1 MPCPICKKPVNTP
14 AASDAKSLYP
24 FCSER
29 CKLVD
34 LGRWL
39 DGAYQIPVAEEDV
52 EPDSTSGYNADDDD
66 SASHGLP

>member
-1 MPCPICKKPVNTP
+1 MLCPICKSPVPDPP
-14 AASDAKSLYP
+14 AGQVRSPYP

-39 DGAYQIPVAEEDV
+39 DAKYQIPVAEDDQDAAAGES
-52 EPDSTSGYNADDDD
+52 PLSSNPSSDDD
-66 SASHGLP
+66 